1 MGGLRS
7 WCCTGYYKINIK
19 KYHTIIHLVWL
30 LIWMVGPTGR
40 AIITPFFGCG
50 IMCFKSI
57 QKQSLNTV
65 THGSLPSFFIRL
77 PLVVIWG
84 THRATAHDKKQT
96 GRPSS
101 QAHVLLFV
109 VLLLLPLW
117 TGFIGALTVS
127 FLYTKLQLKFVSSH
141 VVVFLFIFIRA
152 RFCLFYES
160 SIFSWKSLGWIES
173 EEDLLQDPI

>member
-1 MGGLRS
+1 MGGLWS
-7 WCCTGYYKINIK
+7 WCCTGNYKITLK
-19 KYHTIIHLVWL
+19 KYHTVFWIIHLVWL

-57 QKQSLNTV
+57 QKQSLHTL
-65 THGSLPSFFIRL
+65 THGSLPSFVIRL

-84 THRATAHDKKQT
+84 THRATAQDKNQA

-101 QAHVLLFV
+101 QAHVFLFV

-127 FLYTKLQLKFVSSH
+127 FCNTNLS
-141 VVVFLFIFIRA
+141 VVMLLC
-152 RFCLFYES
+152 FCLY
-160 SIFSWKSLGWIES
+160 
-173 EEDLLQDPI
+173 LLQHAFAYSIRVPSFHENLWDG